1 MTTGAEASGAGARPS
16 AGEEAEH
23 PDTPRHDVPAADL
36 ATPERTPT
44 ERPPTLAGTVALGFA
59 GALAMAVG
67 GTLAGGGD
75 VAGTTRAWLWDVPV
89 IPVRPAV
96 DLLPALASFYGGLV
110 LLTKAWIQLRRRAAA
125 GALIAPR
132 RSRSATAT
140 VVAVFLLW
148 ATPLLLGPPLGSRD
162 VYSYAAI
169 GELAATGE
177 DPYEVGPGVLD
188 DAALVAAVDPNWR
201 STPTPYGPAFIG
213 LARLADRAGDR
224 LGLLGSIYAFRL
236 VVLAALALVIGH
248 LPRLARAHG
257 GDPTLALVLVLCNPL
272 TLLHLVSGAHNDALM
287 VGLLVAGLSVATLGW
302 RDRQRPS
309 DADSPPPG
317 PRASSAAF
325 AAGVV
330 LVTLAAAV
338 KAPAMLGVV
347 WLAWQRPSP
356 AAGVGE
362 RFRVMVAGSGLS
374 LVTLAALA
382 QVTGFGWGWIAASQA
397 VGSVAAYL
405 SPATLVATGLAGL
418 GHLVGLGPDL
428 ASMTAA
434 VQFAALLAAGV
445 VVLALL
451 GRSRGLGLQALG
463 AAFLVVALLLPAVHP
478 WYVAWGVVLLAAV
491 AQPAP
496 SRVLVGVSVI
506 MSFAVLPGGPNLGAL
521 LLDQVP
527 LWSLPFAVLALV
539 PLTFRWVRHGE
550 RLRAW
555 AMERRALAAT

>member
-1 MTTGAEASGAGARPS
+1 MTAGARAND
-16 AGEEAEH
+16 AGAWPPAGNESEQ
-23 PDTPRHDVPAADL
+23 PDTPSEIAPRGPGVA
-36 ATPERTPT
+36 ERTCAD
-44 ERPPTLAGTVALGFA
+44 RPPTLAGTVALGCA
-59 GALAMAVG
+59 GAAAMAIG

-75 VAGTTRAWLWDVPV
+75 VAGTTRGWLWDVPV

-96 DLLPALASFYGGLV
+96 DLLPALASFYVGLV
-110 LLTKAWIQLRRRAAA
+110 LLTKAWIQLRRRVTT
-125 GALIAPR
+125 GALIAPGQP
-132 RSRSATAT
+132 RSATG
-140 VVAVFLLW
+140 VIVAVFALW
-148 ATPLLLGPPLGSRD
+148 AIPLLLGPPLGSRD
-162 VYSYAAI
+162 VYSYVAI

-177 DPYEVGPGVLD
+177 DPYEVGPGALD

-201 STPTPYGPAFIG
+201 STPTPYGPAFLG

-224 LGLLGSIYAFRL
+224 LGLLGSIYAFRV
-236 VVLAALALVIGH
+236 VVLAALALVVAH

-272 TLLHLVSGAHNDALM
+272 TLLHLVSGANNDAVM

-302 RDRQRPS
+302 RDEPS
-309 DADSPPPG
+309 NAPLG
-317 PRASSAAF
+317 PAGSRASTAAF

-330 LVTLAAAV
+330 LVTFAAAV
-338 KAPAMLGVV
+338 KAPALLGVV

-356 AAGVGE
+356 AAGVAE
-362 RFRVMVAGSGLS
+362 RLRVMAAGGGLA

-405 SPATLVATGLAGL
+405 SPATLVATGVAGL
-418 GHLVGLGPDL
+418 GHLAGLTPDL
-428 ASMTAA
+428 AGITAA
-434 VQFAALLAAGV
+434 VQFVAVAAAGI

-478 WYVAWGVVLLAAV
+478 WYVAWGVVLLATV
-491 AQPAP
+491 ARPTP
-496 SRVLVGVSVI
+496 SRVLVGVSVV
-506 MSFAVLPGGPNLGAL
+506 MSFAVLPGGPNLGSL
-521 LLDQVP
+521 LLDEVP
-527 LWSLPFAVLALV
+527 MWSLPFAVLALV
-539 PLTFRWVRHGE
+539 PLTFRWVHHGE

-555 AMERRALAAT
+555 AVARRALAAN